1 MSTRPRKPGPATPAP
16 GKLALPELLQMKAR
30 GEKIVMVT
38 AYDAPGARLADAAG
52 IDLILV
58 GDTAAMVVLG
68 AGRSKEGEVA
78 LVEGAHRRDEADGSV
93 ARLGAQVA
101 DRSDGLHT
109 RVASASTS

>member
-1 MSTRPRKPGPATPAP
+1 MSTRPRQPGPATPAP
-16 GKLALPELLQMKAR
+16 GKLALPELVQMKAR

-68 AGRSKEGEVA
+68 HDSTLPVTLAETLFLTRS
-78 LVEGAHRRDEADGSV
+78 GAHAAKRPLIIAVMPLGTYASPDAEAAHSP
-93 ARLGAQVA
+93 
-101 DRSDGLHT
+101 
-109 RVASASTS
+109 